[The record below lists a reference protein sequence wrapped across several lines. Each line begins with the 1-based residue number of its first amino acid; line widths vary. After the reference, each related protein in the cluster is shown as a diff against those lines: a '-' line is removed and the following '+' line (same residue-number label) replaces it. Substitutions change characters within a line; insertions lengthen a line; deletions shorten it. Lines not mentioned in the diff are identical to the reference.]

1 MLDALIIFSFVLTGA
16 GIGFFSVDFLPDSA
30 LQQVTNIEGLESVT
44 GGFGALIG
52 IGVGLVVQTSY
63 RRLES
68 QIKNMA
74 PDLILARA
82 VGLVIGLLIANLM
95 LAPLFLLP
103 IPDKFG
109 FVKPVTAVMGSLLF
123 AVSGISLAET
133 NGRAL
138 FRLINPNSYET
149 MLINEG
155 TLKPSKS
162 KVLDTSCIIDGRIEE
177 LLATGFIEGQLVIPQ
192 FILQELQRVA
202 DSASD
207 QKRARG
213 RRGLDILNRIREEYP
228 ERVLIDPADYDDIS
242 EVDAKLVKL
251 AQEMNAGLITT
262 DYNLNK
268 VASVQQVS
276 VLNINDLAKAIRPT
290 YLPGD
295 DIEIKVLKEG
305 KEPSQGI
312 GYLNDGTMVVVEE
325 GNEFIGD
332 DLLVV
337 VTGALQTSA
346 GRMIFARPNR
356 SALASSSSSSS

>member
-1 MLDALIIFSFVLTGA
+1 MLDALIIFSFILTGA
-16 GIGFFSVDFLPDSA
+16 GVGYFSVDFLPDYA
-30 LQQVTNIEGLESVT
+30 LQQVTSIEGLEAVT
-44 GGFGALIG
+44 GGFGALV
-52 IGVGLVVQTSY
+52 GVGAGLVVQTSY
-63 RRLES
+63 RRLER
-68 QIKNMA
+68 QIKSMA

-82 VGLVIGLLIANLM
+82 IGLVIGLLIANLM

-103 IPDKFG
+103 IPEKFG
-109 FVKPVTAVMGSLLF
+109 FIKPVTAVMGSLLF
-123 AVSGISLAET
+123 AVSGMSLAET

-162 KVLDTSCIIDGRIEE
+162 KVLDTSCIIDGRIED
-177 LLATGFIEGQLVIPQ
+177 LLDTGFIEGQLVIPQ
-192 FILQELQRVA
+192 FVLQELQRVA

-213 RRGLDILNRIREEYP
+213 RRGLDILNRIRETYP
-228 ERVLIDPADYDDIS
+228 DRVVIDPADYNDIS

-268 VASVQQVS
+268 VASVQQVG

-305 KEPSQGI
+305 KEPSQGV

-332 DLLVV
+332 DLVV
-337 VTGALQTSA
+337 IVTGALQTSA

-356 SALASSSSSSS
+356 SAMASSS

>member
-16 GIGFFSVDFLPDSA
+16 GIGFFSVDFLPESA
-30 LQQVTNIEGLESVT
+30 LRQVTNIEGLESVT

-52 IGVGLVVQTSY
+52 IVLGLLAQTSY

-74 PDLILARA
+74 PDLLLARA

-103 IPDKFG
+103 IPPEFG
-109 FVKPVTAVMGSLLF
+109 FIKPVTAVMGSLLF

-138 FRLINPNSYET
+138 FRLIKPNSYEA

-177 LLATGFIEGQLVIPQ
+177 LLATGFVEGQLVIPQ
-192 FILQELQRVA
+192 FVLQELQRVA

-213 RRGLDILNRIREEYP
+213 RRGLDILNRIREVYP
-228 ERVLIDPADYDDIS
+228 DRVVIDPADYDDIS

-295 DIEIKVLKEG
+295 EIAIKVLKEG

-356 SALASSSSSSS
+356 SALASS

>member
-16 GIGFFSVDFLPDSA
+16 GVGYFSVDFLPDYA
-30 LQQVTNIEGLESVT
+30 LQQVTSIEGLEAVT
-44 GGFGALIG
+44 GGFGALV
-52 IGVGLVVQTSY
+52 GVGAGLVVQTSY
-63 RRLES
+63 RRLER
-68 QIKNMA
+68 QIKSMA

-82 VGLVIGLLIANLM
+82 IGLVIGLLIANLM

-103 IPDKFG
+103 IPEKFG
-109 FVKPVTAVMGSLLF
+109 FIKPVTAVMGSLLF
-123 AVSGISLAET
+123 AVSGMSLAET

-162 KVLDTSCIIDGRIEE
+162 KVLDTSCIIDGRIED
-177 LLATGFIEGQLVIPQ
+177 LLDTGFIEGQLVIPQ
-192 FILQELQRVA
+192 FVLQELQRVA

-213 RRGLDILNRIREEYP
+213 RRGLDILNRIRETYP
-228 ERVLIDPADYDDIS
+228 DRVVIDPADYNDIS

-268 VASVQQVS
+268 VASVQQVG

-305 KEPSQGI
+305 KEPSQGV

-332 DLLVV
+332 DLVV
-337 VTGALQTSA
+337 IVTGALQTSA

-356 SALASSSSSSS
+356 SAMASSS

>member
-1 MLDALIIFSFVLTGA
+1 MLDALIIFSFILTGA

-30 LQQVTNIEGLESVT
+30 LQQVTNIEGLETVT
-44 GGFGALIG
+44 GGFGAFLG
-52 IGVGLVVQTSY
+52 LVVGLVAQTSY
-63 RRLES
+63 RRLVR
-68 QIKNMA
+68 QIKDMP
-74 PDLILARA
+74 PDRLLSRA

-123 AVSGISLAET
+123 AVSGMSLAET

-138 FRLINPNSYET
+138 LRLINPNGYET

-162 KVLDTSCIIDGRIEE
+162 KVLDTSCIIDGRIED
-177 LLATGFIEGQLVIPQ
+177 LLKTGFIEGQLLLPQ
-192 FILQELQRVA
+192 FVLQELQRVA

-213 RRGLDILNRIREEYP
+213 RRGLDILNRIRDKYP
-228 ERVLIDPADYDDIS
+228 DRVVIDPADYDDIS

-251 AQEMNAGLITT
+251 AQEMNAQLLTT

-305 KEPSQGI
+305 KEPSQGV

-332 DLLVV
+332 DLVVV

-356 SALASSSSSSS
+356 SAATSS

>member
-1 MLDALIIFSFVLTGA
+1 MLDALIVLSFVLTGA
-16 GIGFFSVDFLPDSA
+16 GIGFFSVDFLPDSV

-52 IGVGLVVQTSY
+52 VAVGLVVQTSY
-63 RRLES
+63 RRFEQ
-68 QIKNMA
+68 QIKDMA
-74 PDLILARA
+74 PDVLLARA

-103 IPDKFG
+103 IPVKFG
-109 FVKPVTAVMGSLLF
+109 FIKPVTAVMGSLLF
-123 AVSGISLAET
+123 AVSGMNLAES

-149 MLINEG
+149 LLINEG
-155 TLKPSKS
+155 TLKPTRS
-162 KVLDTSCIIDGRIEE
+162 KVLDTSCIIDGRIED
-177 LLATGFIEGQLVIPQ
+177 LLKTGFIEGQLVVPQ

-207 QKRARG
+207 QKRTRG
-213 RRGLDILNRIREEYP
+213 RRGLDILNRIREAYP
-228 ERVLIDPADYDDIS
+228 NRVVIDPADYEDIS

-251 AQEMNAGLITT
+251 AQEMNADLITT

-276 VLNINDLAKAIRPT
+276 VLNINDVAQAIRPT

-295 DIEIKVLKEG
+295 DIEIRVLKEG
-305 KEPSQGI
+305 KEPSQGV

-325 GNEFIGD
+325 GNEYIGD
-332 DLLVV
+332 NLLVV

-346 GRMIFARPNR
+346 GRMIFARPV
-356 SALASSSSSSS
+356 SSTVSSSEKA

>member
-16 GIGFFSVDFLPDSA
+16 AVGFFSIDFLPNSV
-30 LQQVTNIEGLESVT
+30 LQEVTNIEGLGAVT
-44 GGFGALIG
+44 AGFGALIG
-52 IGVGLVVQTSY
+52 VGIGLVVQTTY
-63 RRLES
+63 RRVER
-68 QIKNMA
+68 QIKDMP
-74 PDLILARA
+74 PDRLLARA

-103 IPDKFG
+103 IPQEFG
-109 FVKPVTAVMGSLLF
+109 FIKPVTAVMGSLLF
-123 AVSGISLAET
+123 AVSGMSLTES

-138 FRLINPNSYET
+138 LRLLNPNSYES

-155 TLKPSKS
+155 TLKPSKA
-162 KVLDTSCIIDGRIEE
+162 KVLDTSCIIDGRIED
-177 LLATGFIEGQLVIPQ
+177 LLKTGFIEGQLLLPQ

-202 DSASD
+202 DSSSD

-213 RRGLDILNRIREEYP
+213 RRGLDIINRVRKDYP
-228 ERVLIDPADYDDIS
+228 DRVVIDPADYDDVNA
-242 EVDAKLVKL
+242 VDAKLVKL
-251 AQEMNAGLITT
+251 AQETKADLLTT

-268 VASVQQVS
+268 VASVQRVS
-276 VLNINDLAKAIRPT
+276 VLNINDLAKALRPT

-295 DIEIKVLKEG
+295 DIEIRVLKEG
-305 KEPSQGI
+305 KEPSQGV

-332 DLLVV
+332 NLVVV

-356 SALASSSSSSS
+356 STLASS